1 MLSGEILSDI
11 PYVEFKKKRYK
22 GTYLP
27 NRKRLTDLENELII
41 TGGMLIRDGHIHR
54 AMFKMDNQ

>member
-22 GTYLP
+22 GNL
-27 NRKRLTDLENELII
+27 LTKQKE
-41 TGGMLIRDGHIHR
+41 IHR
-54 AMFKMDNQ
+54 LRE